1 MSPHQYSIS
10 ISTNTQYQY
19 QYQGRSVSSI
29 STVQYQYAVSSTG
42 NLGRQDYHAAV
53 QALIVSCKGPAPSL
67 VMVGGGREVHHAQEA
82 ASDHAVRVR
91 ATAEPNAPVKPR
103 LPVLSY

>member
-19 QYQGRSVSSI
+19 QYQGRSASSI

-42 NLGRQDYHAAV
+42 NLGVWYTGVVCSSRVVPTFVSGVIDRQRRRTEICTRRRSNQAA
-53 QALIVSCKGPAPSL
+53 
-67 VMVGGGREVHHAQEA
+67 
-82 ASDHAVRVR
+82 D
-91 ATAEPNAPVKPR
+91 
-103 LPVLSY
+103 